1 MMTHILLL
9 GRADYKVFI
18 NIVILVLS
26 LGIILLGCELFTN
39 GIEWLGKKLKLG
51 DGVVGSIFSA
61 VGTCLPETLIPIIAL
76 LFSNKTADT
85 KDIGIGAIVGAPFM
99 LSTLAF
105 FITGISVIIFSKR
118 RRTAL
123 KININAKI
131 LSRDISFFIVAYLTA
146 IFTSF
151 LPSYSLKL
159 VMAILLFVFY
169 VFYVMKTVNSD
180 TTSSE
185 IVEDLIL
192 AKILKAEPKIIIIA
206 FQVLAAL
213 AVIIMGAEF
222 FVGNMEVVAKG
233 LGVSTLALSIIIT
246 PIATELPEKFN
257 SIIWISKNK
266 DTLALGN
273 VTGAMVFQSC
283 IPVAI
288 GIMATDW
295 VLDTIT
301 LFSAIMALGSAAV
314 VFLWL
319 KINKSI
325 SWIPLVIGGIFYIT
339 FISFLILRGFK

>member
-1 MMTHILLL
+1 ML
-9 GRADYKVFI
+9 V

-76 LFSNKTADT
+76 LFSSKTADT

-105 FITGISVIIFSKR
+105 FITGISVIIFAKR
-118 RRTAL
+118 RRTAFR
-123 KININAKI
+123 ININAKI
-131 LSRDISFFIVAYLTA
+131 LSRDVSFFIVAYLAA

-151 LPSYSLKL
+151 LPIKSLKL
-159 VMAILLFVFY
+159 IMAIILLIFYIFY
-169 VFYVMKTVNSD
+169 VLKTVNSD
-180 TTSSE
+180 MTSTE
-185 IVEDLIL
+185 TVEDLIL
-192 AKILKAEPKIIIIA
+192 AKVFRTNPNTLIIA
-206 FQVLAAL
+206 LQVIVAL
-213 AVIIMGAEF
+213 TVIIMGAEF

-273 VTGAMVFQSC
+273 ITGAMVFQSC

>member
-1 MMTHILLL
+1 M
-9 GRADYKVFI
+9 FI

-76 LFSNKTADT
+76 LFSSKTADT

-105 FITGISVIIFSKR
+105 FITGISVIIFAKS

-123 KININAKI
+123 KITINAKI

-151 LPSYSLKL
+151 LPSNSLKL
-159 VMAILLFVFY
+159 VMAVLLFVFY

-185 IVEDLIL
+185 IVEDLNL

-222 FVGNMEVVAKG
+222 FVGNMEVIAKG

-319 KINKSI
+319 KIRKSI
-325 SWIPLVIGGIFYIT
+325 SWLPLVIGGIFYIT

>member
-1 MMTHILLL
+1 ML
-9 GRADYKVFI
+9 V

-76 LFSNKTADT
+76 LFSSKTADT

-105 FITGISVIIFSKR
+105 FITGISVIIFAKR
-118 RRTAL
+118 RRTGL

-131 LSRDISFFIVAYLTA
+131 LSRDISFFIVAYLVA
-146 IFTSF
+146 IITSF
-151 LPSYSLKL
+151 LPIKSLKL
-159 VMAILLFVFY
+159 IMAILLLIFY
-169 VFYVMKTVNSD
+169 IYYVMKTVNSD
-180 TTSSE
+180 MTSTE
-185 IVEDLIL
+185 TVEDLIL
-192 AKILKAEPKIIIIA
+192 AKIFKTNAKTLIIA
-206 FQVLAAL
+206 LQVIVAL

-233 LGVSTLALSIIIT
+233 FGVSTLALSIIIT

-257 SIIWISKNK
+257 SIIWISRNK

-295 VLDTIT
+295 ILDTIT

-319 KINKSI
+319 KIRKSI
-325 SWIPLVIGGIFYIT
+325 NWLPLVTGGAFYIA
-339 FISFLILRGFK
+339 FIVFLISRAFN

>member
-1 MMTHILLL
+1 M
-9 GRADYKVFI
+9 FI

-105 FITGISVIIFSKR
+105 FITGISVIIFAKR

-151 LPSYSLKL
+151 LPSNSLKL

-180 TTSSE
+180 TTSTE

-192 AKILKAEPKIIIIA
+192 AKIFKAEPKIIIIA

-266 DTLALGN
+266 DTLA
-273 VTGAMVFQSC
+273 
-283 IPVAI
+283 
-288 GIMATDW
+288 
-295 VLDTIT
+295 
-301 LFSAIMALGSAAV
+301 
-314 VFLWL
+314 
-319 KINKSI
+319 
-325 SWIPLVIGGIFYIT
+325 
-339 FISFLILRGFK
+339 